1 MPRTYAEMLAEANAA
16 VAETA
21 AKIAAD
27 PQRPVYHLMT
37 APMRLAP
44 KVAKD
49 CAALEPAAL
58 ERFLLAK
65 SCFIGKIR
73 YTRIDSASEHK
84 RLILIGKECA

>member
-1 MPRTYAEMLAEANAA
+1 MRSRDIPRTYAEMLAEVNAA

-44 KVAKD
+44 QAVKD
-49 CAALEPAAL
+49 CAAL
-58 ERFLLAK
+58 
-65 SCFIGKIR
+65 
-73 YTRIDSASEHK
+73 
-84 RLILIGKECA
+84 